1 MKLKEYRC
9 MSTSN
14 WEEAKARSNYHFNK
28 WHTDTDCVKHLGKFT
43 GGWQTELQE
52 VINDAKP
59 LNWSNR
65 REGTG
70 RENTNINVEA
80 EENDLKMAGAD
91 PKMTIYRG
99 LKDFTKC
106 PTLQKMTD
114 YFALESVRSK
124 LHIQFTGEVLNMHI
138 DKLYDL
144 DADPKNVIRI
154 MIMLQDWEPGQFIMY
169 GNEQF
174 DRWKTGDIHTFDWQ
188 NTPHATANASN
199 RPRPM
204 LVVTG
209 VKTEETSKILSKQIK
224 KRI

>member
-1 MKLKEYRC
+1 MTK
-9 MSTSN
+9 SN
-14 WEEAKARSNYHFNK
+14 WEDAKARSNYHFNK

-43 GGWQTELQE
+43 GGWQTELQS
-52 VINDAKP
+52 VINDATP

-65 REGTG
+65 RQGTG
-70 RENTNINVEA
+70 REDTNINVEA
-80 EENDLKMAGAD
+80 EENDLRNEGAD

-99 LKDFTKC
+99 LKDYTKC
-106 PTLQKMTD
+106 PSLQVMTD
-114 YFALESVRSK
+114 YFGLNSVKSK

-144 DADPKNVIRI
+144 DEDPNKVIRI
-154 MIMLQDWEPGQFIMY
+154 MVMLQDWEPGQFIMY

-174 DRWKTGDIHTFDWQ
+174 DRWRAGDIHTFDWQ

-199 RPRPM
+199 KPRPM

-209 VKTEETSKILSKQIK
+209 VKTDVTNRLLETQIK

>member
-1 MKLKEYRC
+1 MTK
-9 MSTSN
+9 SN
-14 WEEAKARSNYHFNK
+14 WEDAKARSNYHFNK

-43 GGWQTELQE
+43 GGWQTELQS
-52 VINDAKP
+52 VINDATP

-65 REGTG
+65 RQGTG
-70 RENTNINVEA
+70 REDTNINVEA
-80 EENDLKMAGAD
+80 EENDLRNAGAD

-99 LKDFTKC
+99 LKDYTKC
-106 PTLQKMTD
+106 PSSQVMTD
-114 YFALESVRSK
+114 YFGLNSVKSK

-144 DADPKNVIRI
+144 DEDPNKVIRV
-154 MIMLQDWEPGQFIMY
+154 MVMLQDWEPGQFIMY

-174 DRWKTGDIHTFDWQ
+174 DRWRAGDIHTFDWQ

-199 RPRPM
+199 KPRPM
-204 LVVTG
+204 LVITG
-209 VKTEETSKILSKQIK
+209 VKTDVTNKLLERQIK

>member
-1 MKLKEYRC
+1 

-14 WEEAKARSNYHFNK
+14 WEDAKARSQYHFNK
-28 WHTDTDCVKHLGKFT
+28 WHNDTDCVRPLGRFT
-43 GGWQTELQE
+43 GGWQTEIQS
-52 VINDAKP
+52 VIQDAKP
-59 LNWSNR
+59 LNWGNR

-106 PTLQKMTD
+106 PTLQRMTD
-114 YFALESVRSK
+114 FFALTVVKSK

-144 DADPKNVIRI
+144 DADPNNVIRI

-169 GNEQF
+169 GNQQY
-174 DRWKTGDIHTFDWQ
+174 DRWKAGDIHTYDCQ
-188 NTPHATANASN
+188 HITHHNKHIYEKN
-199 RPRPM
+199 
-204 LVVTG
+204 
-209 VKTEETSKILSKQIK
+209 K
-224 KRI
+224 KRLSTTFSSII

>member
-1 MKLKEYRC
+1 

-14 WEEAKARSNYHFNK
+14 WEDAKSRSNYHFNK
-28 WHTDTDCVKHLGKFT
+28 WHTDTDSVTHLGKFT

-59 LNWSNR
+59 LNWANR
-65 REGTG
+65 RQGTG

-106 PTLQKMTD
+106 PALQKMTD
-114 YFALESVRSK
+114 YFALSSVRSK

-144 DADPKNVIRI
+144 DADPSNVIRI
-154 MIMLQDWEPGQFIMY
+154 MVMLQDWEPGQFIMY
-169 GNEQF
+169 GNEQY
-174 DRWKTGDIHTFDWQ
+174 DRWRTGDIHTFDWQ

-199 RPRPM
+199 KPRPM
-204 LVVTG
+204 LVITG
-209 VKTEETSKILSKQIK
+209 VKTEETNKKLSNQIK

>member
-1 MKLKEYRC
+1 MTK
-9 MSTSN
+9 SN
-14 WEEAKARSNYHFNK
+14 WEDAKARSNYHFNK

-43 GGWQTELQE
+43 GGWQTELQS
-52 VINDAKP
+52 VINDATP

-65 REGTG
+65 RQGTG
-70 RENTNINVEA
+70 REDTNINVEA
-80 EENDLKMAGAD
+80 EENDLRNAGAD

-99 LKDFTKC
+99 LKDYTKC
-106 PTLQKMTD
+106 PSLQVMTD
-114 YFALESVRSK
+114 YFGLNSVKSK

-144 DADPKNVIRI
+144 DEDPNKVIRI
-154 MIMLQDWEPGQFIMY
+154 MVMLQDWEPGQFIMY

-174 DRWKTGDIHTFDWQ
+174 DRWRAGDIHTFDWQ

-199 RPRPM
+199 KPRPM

-209 VKTEETSKILSKQIK
+209 VKTDLTNRLLETQIK

>member
-1 MKLKEYRC
+1 

-14 WEEAKARSNYHFNK
+14 WEDAKARSNYHFNK

-43 GGWQTELQE
+43 GGWQTELQS
-52 VINDAKP
+52 VINDATP

-65 REGTG
+65 RQGTG
-70 RENTNINVEA
+70 REDTNINVEA
-80 EENDLKMAGAD
+80 EENDLRNAGAD

-99 LKDFTKC
+99 LKDYTKC
-106 PTLQKMTD
+106 PSLQVMTD
-114 YFALESVRSK
+114 YFGLNSVKSK

-144 DADPKNVIRI
+144 DEDPNKVIRV
-154 MIMLQDWEPGQFIMY
+154 MVMLQDWEPGQFIMY

-174 DRWKTGDIHTFDWQ
+174 DRWRAGDIHTFDWQ

-199 RPRPM
+199 KPRPM
-204 LVVTG
+204 LVITG
-209 VKTEETSKILSKQIK
+209 VKTGVTNRLLETPIK

>member
-1 MKLKEYRC
+1 MTK
-9 MSTSN
+9 SN
-14 WEEAKARSNYHFNK
+14 WEDAKARSNYHFNK

-43 GGWQTELQE
+43 GGWQTELQS
-52 VINDAKP
+52 VINDATP

-65 REGTG
+65 RQGTG
-70 RENTNINVEA
+70 REDTNINVEA
-80 EENDLKMAGAD
+80 EENDLRNAGAD

-99 LKDFTKC
+99 LKDYTKC
-106 PTLQKMTD
+106 PSLQVMTD
-114 YFALESVRSK
+114 YFGLNSVKSK

-144 DADPKNVIRI
+144 DEDPSKVIRI
-154 MIMLQDWEPGQFIMY
+154 MVMLQDWEPGQFIMY

-174 DRWKTGDIHTFDWQ
+174 DRWRAGDIHTFDWQ

-199 RPRPM
+199 KPRPM

-209 VKTEETSKILSKQIK
+209 VKTDVTNRLLETQIK

>member
-1 MKLKEYRC
+1 

-14 WEEAKARSNYHFNK
+14 WEESKARSNYHFNK
-28 WHTDTDCVKHLGKFT
+28 WHRDTDCVQHLGRFT
-43 GGWQTELQE
+43 GGWQTEIQS
-52 VINDAKP
+52 VIDDAKP
-59 LNWSNR
+59 LNWANR

-80 EENDLKMAGAD
+80 EENDLRNAGAD

-99 LKDFTKC
+99 LADFTKC
-106 PTLQKMTD
+106 PTLQRMTEF
-114 YFALESVRSK
+114 FALEPVKSK

-144 DADPKNVIRI
+144 DADPNNVVRI
-154 MIMLQDWEPGQFIMY
+154 MVMLQDWEPGQFIMY

-174 DRWKTGDIHTFDWQ
+174 DRWRTGDIHKFDWQ
-188 NTPHATANASN
+188 NIPHATANASN

-209 VKTEETSKILSKQIK
+209 VTTDRTREILAKPIK

>member
-1 MKLKEYRC
+1 

-14 WEEAKARSNYHFNK
+14 WEEAKTRSNYHFNK
-28 WHTDTDCVKHLGKFT
+28 WHRDENAVKHLGKFI
-43 GGWQTELQE
+43 GGWQTELQT
-52 VINDAKP
+52 VIEDAKP

-80 EENDLKMAGAD
+80 EEYDLRQAGAD

-106 PTLQKMTD
+106 PSLQKMTD
-114 YFALESVRSK
+114 YFCLETVKSK
-124 LHIQFTGEVLNMHI
+124 LHVQFTGEVLNMHI

-144 DADPKNVIRI
+144 DADYKKVVRI
-154 MIMLQDWEPGQFIMY
+154 MIMLQDWEPGQFLMY
-169 GNEQF
+169 GNQIF
-174 DRWKTGDIHTFDWQ
+174 DGWKSGDIHTFDWP
-188 NTPHATANASN
+188 NIPHATANASN
-199 RPRPM
+199 KPRPM

-209 VKTEETSKILSKQIK
+209 VKTEQTDKILSSPIK
-224 KRI
+224 KRL